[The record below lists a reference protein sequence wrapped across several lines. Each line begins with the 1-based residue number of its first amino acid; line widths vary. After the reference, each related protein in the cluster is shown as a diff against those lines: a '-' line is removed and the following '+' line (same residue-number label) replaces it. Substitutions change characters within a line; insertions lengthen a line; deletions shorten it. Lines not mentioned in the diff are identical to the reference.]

1 MQGGSAKIF
10 DFARLRTRAD
20 CIYYPNTLNV
30 SKKIVTLH
38 MGWELE
44 IHNRINIG
52 FALGWS
58 YYGKDEE
65 HDWVELS
72 IYLGLISIIIKY

>member
-1 MQGGSAKIF
+1 
-10 DFARLRTRAD
+10 
-20 CIYYPNTLNV
+20 
-30 SKKIVTLH
+30 

-44 IHNRINIG
+44 IHIRINLG
-52 FALGWS
+52 FALGWA
-58 YYGKDEE
+58 YYAKDEE